1 MGKENITKGA
11 KQKLNKLI
19 INIHTG
25 IGECIPK
32 KATEVTENKK
42 ELVNMWNIK
51 NTEEKIAIIITKILP
66 GHLSFNQIP

>member
-1 MGKENITKGA
+1 MQVQYNSHDPGLRVSIQKDDEEESPRENITKGA

-42 ELVNMWNIK
+42 ELVNM
-51 NTEEKIAIIITKILP
+51 
-66 GHLSFNQIP
+66 